1 MLQDGTASRQREGQV
16 EEEETTVLISELAVR
31 TGVSARALR
40 HYEDRGLLVPAR
52 NSSGYRDYSES
63 DVTRVAQISTMIS
76 AGLGTSTIQR
86 YFDCVRTGDHG
97 IALEMCPQLRA
108 ELDSLASR
116 LDARQ
121 AELRETQRRLS
132 ALISTGGGAPTTP

>member
-1 MLQDGTASRQREGQV
+1 MPQDGMGSRQREGQAD
-16 EEEETTVLISELAVR
+16 EEDSTVLISELAEL

-63 DVTRVAQISTMIS
+63 DVIRVAQIRAMIS
-76 AGLGTSTIQR
+76 AGLGTSAIQR
-86 YFDCVRTGDHG
+86 YLDCARTRDHG
-97 IALEMCPQLRA
+97 ISLEMCPDLRA
-108 ELDSLASR
+108 ELDSLARR

-121 AELRETQRRLS
+121 VELRATQQRLS
-132 ALISTGGGAPTTP
+132 ELISAG

>member
-1 MLQDGTASRQREGQV
+1 MPQDGRASRQCEGQV
-16 EEEETTVLISELAVR
+16 EEEEPTVLISELAVR

-40 HYEDRGLLVPAR
+40 HYEDRRLLVPAR

-63 DVTRVAQISTMIS
+63 DVTRVAQIRTMIS

-97 IALEMCPQLRA
+97 IALEMCPDLRA
-108 ELDSLASR
+108 ELDSLARR

-132 ALISTGGGAPTTP
+132 ALVFAGGGAPTTP

>member
-1 MLQDGTASRQREGQV
+1 MPQDGTASRQREGQV
-16 EEEETTVLISELAVR
+16 EEEEPTVLISELAVR

-63 DVTRVAQISTMIS
+63 DVTRVAQIRTMIS
-76 AGLGTSTIQR
+76 AGLRTSTIQR

-97 IALEMCPQLRA
+97 IALEMCPDLRA
-108 ELDSLASR
+108 ELDSLARR

-132 ALISTGGGAPTTP
+132 ALVSTGGGAPTAP